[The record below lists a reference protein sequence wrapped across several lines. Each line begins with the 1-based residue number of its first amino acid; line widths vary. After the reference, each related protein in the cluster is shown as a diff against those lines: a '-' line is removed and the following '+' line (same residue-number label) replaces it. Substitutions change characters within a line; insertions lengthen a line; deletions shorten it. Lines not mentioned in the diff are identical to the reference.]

1 MCAVKRRKFKKSLL
15 FMQLF
20 YCHNK
25 QQQQKPA
32 NKKYGSLPWL
42 GSLILIL
49 QLLKLPGAAE
59 NSLLKSSAGLTT
71 IDTSRATTATTTL
84 TSTSTLTLIST
95 STPTSTSTSTSTSTF
110 TSTSLT
116 SIPTSPTINI
126 TSTPNRNSILLTK
139 ISNDH
144 DDSGDKRRLY
154 QQQQQ
159 KSPRGPTFSDLHKQV
174 VENLIKQWAPIVWLA
189 PEEKFMPL
197 GVEEFL
203 IHVHPENT
211 GKPLTLGMPVGD
223 ISEKTYLVTNTN
235 IEQLLEN
242 KTSFI
247 YGHNPN
253 IAPVP
258 IYAVVTLCLP
268 ENNPLKLDITP
279 SPSPPMS
286 TRAAYIPISLKLQE
300 SKNDT
305 FRRSSRLY
313 PMFKRIRRNIPEKRA
328 PIVANYNL
336 VMGETVQTAAK
347 DLSMPLPLNL
357 SLEATTQEAEKCNN
371 FIANLADNVKFSL
384 PLDDFENIVGYE
396 GEMQKQQK
404 HKASFAYRKDIKI
417 PMFHVTYWMFY
428 PFSQGKN
435 MCTLSLGPFGSIP
448 FPAVYG
454 YCLGS
459 NKDIGS
465 HIGDWE
471 HMSLYFNCA
480 AEPEAMYVSAHDAGA
495 YYTYNHLT
503 GSFEFKKQETRKGIL
518 QRPNFPKTV
527 TTFNDHP
534 VLFAAKGSHGLWTAP
549 GKHRFVKVAR
559 LYDINGFGTP
569 WNTWKH
575 VDITYENLKSY
586 ERSLTPSWLFF
597 KGKWGNPKN
606 KCHPLKRIG
615 LNFCEYTDGPV
626 GIPLKESHFQCA
638 LSYKN

>member
-1 MCAVKRRKFKKSLL
+1 
-15 FMQLF
+15 MQLL
-20 YCHNK
+20 YCHKK
-25 QQQQKPA
+25 QQQQQQQPA
-32 NKKYGSLPWL
+32 NRKYGGLPWL

-49 QLLKLPGAAE
+49 HLLKLPGAAE
-59 NSLLKSSAGLTT
+59 NFLLKSSAAITT
-71 IDTSRATTATTTL
+71 TDTSRATTTSTTL
-84 TSTSTLTLIST
+84 TSTSTLTLT
-95 STPTSTSTSTSTSTF
+95 STPTSTSPSTSTF
-110 TSTSLT
+110 TSTSST
-116 SIPTSPTINI
+116 STPTSPTINI
-126 TSTPNRNSILLTK
+126 TSTANRNSILLTK
-139 ISNDH
+139 ISNVH
-144 DDSGDKRRLY
+144 DDGGDKRRLH

-159 KSPRGPTFSDLHKQV
+159 KSPRGSTFSDLHKQV

-211 GKPLTLGMPVGD
+211 GKPLTLGMGD
-223 ISEKTYLVTNTN
+223 ISEKTYLVTNTD

-279 SPSPPMS
+279 SSPPPMS

-313 PMFKRIRRNIPEKRA
+313 PMFKRIRRNIPEKQA
-328 PIVANYNL
+328 PVAANYNL
-336 VMGETVQTAAK
+336 VMGETAQTAAK

-357 SLEATTQEAEKCNN
+357 PFEATTQEAEKCNN

-396 GEMQKQQK
+396 GEMQNQQK

-586 ERSLTPSWLFF
+586 
-597 KGKWGNPKN
+597 GQ
-606 KCHPLKRIG
+606 I
-615 LNFCEYTDGPV
+615 
-626 GIPLKESHFQCA
+626 
-638 LSYKN
+638 